1 MSSAKQSINVI
12 RLFLLSMLFVIGI
25 SGCSSY
31 TTPGRG
37 VNIQNLSA
45 ADKSIADLLKV
56 QPAAP
61 FPARMAVARVQAS
74 GYYSQSNRCYG
85 EGQFCVVT
93 TRDIESDDSFDR
105 IAKLPQ
111 LAGVAV
117 MNRLLLSEKLSSI
130 MDLRRAA
137 ATLKTDVLL
146 VYSLDTGFTIENTD
160 IGPLAAISL
169 GFLPNK
175 NAKVTSTAS
184 AVIFDVR
191 TGFIY
196 GVAEATATEE
206 QRASYWSS
214 SDAVDDA
221 RKKAE
226 KNSFDKLI
234 PEIEK
239 LWKSIVAT
247 HAHGKS

>member
-1 MSSAKQSINVI
+1 MNSGKKPIKLT
-12 RLFLLSMLFVIGI
+12 LFAFLGILFFGGI
-25 SGCSSY
+25 SGCSTY

-45 ADKSIADLLKV
+45 ADTSIADLLKV

-61 FPARMAVARVQAS
+61 FPARIAIARVQAS
-74 GYYSQSNRCYG
+74 GYSSRSNQCYG
-85 EGQFCVVT
+85 SGQFCVVT
-93 TRDIESDDSFDR
+93 TRDIESDASFDR
-105 IAKLPQ
+105 IANLPQ
-111 LAGVAV
+111 VTGVAV
-117 MNRLLLSEKLSSI
+117 MNRLLLPEKLSTT
-130 MDLRRAA
+130 MELRQAA
-137 ATLKTDVLL
+137 ATLKTDLLL
-146 VYSLDTGFTIENTD
+146 VYSLDTSFNIESTN

-184 AVIFDVR
+184 AAVFDVR
-191 TGFIY
+191 TGFVY

-206 QRASYWSS
+206 QRANFWTS
-214 SDAVDDA
+214 SDAMDTA

-226 KNSFDKLI
+226 KDSFDKLI

-239 LWKSIVAT
+239 LWKSILTT
-247 HAHGKS
+247 HVHTKP